1 MGARKE
7 RQAFR
12 EFIEASIANRRA
24 WADSA
29 DGRRVLGPG
38 VVNIP
43 GLQDLHFILDWLD
56 ARDAKQKRRDV
67 R

>member
-1 MGARKE
+1 MGAKKE

-24 WADSA
+24 WADSD

-38 VVNIP
+38 MATIP
-43 GLQDLHFILDWLD
+43 GLQDLHFILDWIK
-56 ARDAKQKRRDV
+56 ARDAKR
-67 R
+67 

>member
-24 WADSA
+24 WADS
-29 DGRRVLGPG
+29 DEGRRVLGPG
-38 VVNIP
+38 MVTIP
-43 GLQDLHFILDWLD
+43 GLQDLHFILDWIN
-56 ARDAKQKRRDV
+56 ARDAKRKPK
-67 R
+67 